1 MQWSPR
7 RFASGAPGPGSFVE
21 AGARRG
27 GWGGAGLGGAGA
39 GVLVTSGA
47 GRGRAACRVRV
58 PRSLVSFA
66 RIQSVSME
74 VSQVEPRCTLKCT
87 ASLLAK
93 GPRDRAPCA
102 RGAARACARGAPR
115 RPRRGPRA
123 AAGAARPVFSP
134 FSDFALRDGGCWPGA
149 RGCMIDGLTTYFTRR
164 SLSRLGRC
172 PPPPAPPRGVC
183 ARAIVACDCDR

>member
-74 VSQVEPRCTLKCT
+74 VSQVGPRCTLKWQMHSVHIT
-87 ASLLAK
+87 S
-93 GPRDRAPCA
+93 
-102 RGAARACARGAPR
+102 
-115 RPRRGPRA
+115 
-123 AAGAARPVFSP
+123 
-134 FSDFALRDGGCWPGA
+134 SD
-149 RGCMIDGLTTYFTRR
+149 
-164 SLSRLGRC
+164 
-172 PPPPAPPRGVC
+172 
-183 ARAIVACDCDR
+183 